1 MNKDES
7 KTLKYQMVE
16 LSSII
21 INRINRLNSDWR
33 ELASIRLRNLYNEH
47 YKELKIKKKKNK
59 NN

>member
-33 ELASIRLRNLYNEH
+33 ELASIRLRNLYNEQDSF
-47 YKELKIKKKKNK
+47 IK
-59 NN
+59 

>member
-33 ELASIRLRNLYNEH
+33 ELASIRLRKLYNQH
-47 YKELKIKKKKNK
+47 YKEL
-59 NN
+59 